1 MKHKES
7 PMLSALLYTL
17 VAISLFLTV
26 RILSTPSTVGLSQN
40 STTSVSA
47 NLTNTKKVEDV
58 FAPIRMIVHTDKRM
72 YLTQEPEIMQS
83 VNELLS
89 ELLSESVFDG
99 IEGVSTY
106 TQEDYDA
113 LILSPTQLEI
123 RFAEE
128 VPLEL
133 LSRYFTNLQE
143 EYYDEGVDR
152 IIFNSKEEDPVYLL
166 NDETKQVFTVA
177 RPANLLQSLAEL
189 YESQKEAY
197 MEVESYQSESS
208 ISYLP
213 TEAITIEKLVYLV
226 EKPSNSYFIDLLF
239 DDTTD
244 LKDNGSDAF
253 VSYSDNIS
261 ELSIDKETG
270 QLSYYRN
277 ILDAEDLPDY
287 RLIRDSFHEIKML
300 DNWTN
305 PFYFYG
311 FDKENDNVYYRRY
324 VNGYPIFGEVDYGLT
339 RIRMSGSSMTELQFL
354 TQVIQ
359 TPLTDRGEDVT
370 LLSGQDLLAALNA
383 GGYSSQEIQM
393 IALGYDWTFSEE
405 SNRLVNLTP
414 KWFIKI
420 DGVWKALD
428 QWIGGTET
436 EADDSGF

>member
-1 MKHKES
+1 MKQKES

-26 RILSTPSTVGLSQN
+26 RILSTPSTIGLSQN

-47 NLTNTKKVEDV
+47 NLTNTKKIEDV
-58 FAPIRMIVHTDKRM
+58 FAPIRMIVHTDKRI
-72 YLTQEPEIMQS
+72 YLTQTPEIMKS
-83 VNELLS
+83 VNELLGES
-89 ELLSESVFDG
+89 LLDG
-99 IEGVSTY
+99 IEDVSTY
-106 TQEDYDA
+106 TQEEFDA
-113 LILSPTQLEI
+113 LILAPTQLEI

-143 EYYDEGVDR
+143 DYYDDTIDR
-152 IIFNSKEEDPVYLL
+152 IILNSKEEDPVYLL

-177 RPANLLQSLAEL
+177 RPDNVLQPLVDL
-189 YESQKEAY
+189 YEGQKDAY
-197 MEVESYQSESS
+197 MEVESYESESA

-213 TEAITIEKLVYLV
+213 KEAITIQKLVYLV

-239 DDTTD
+239 NDTTD
-244 LKDNGSDAF
+244 LKDNGNDEF

-261 ELSIDKETG
+261 ELSIHKETG

-277 ILDAEDLPDY
+277 ILDAEELPDY

-311 FDKENDNVYYRRY
+311 FDEGTDNVYYRRY

-339 RIRMSGSSMTELQFL
+339 RIHMSGSSMTELQFL

-359 TPLTDRGEDVT
+359 TPLTDRREDVT
-370 LLSGQDLLAALNA
+370 LLSGTDLLAALDA

-414 KWFIKI
+414 KWFIQI
-420 DGVWKALD
+420 DGSWKSLD
-428 QWIGGTET
+428 QWIGATET
-436 EADDSGF
+436 EAADSGL

>member
-40 STTSVSA
+40 SATSVSA

-72 YLTQEPEIMQS
+72 YLTQMPEIMRS

-89 ELLSESVFDG
+89 ESVFNG

-106 TQEDYDA
+106 TKEEYDA

-143 EYYDEGVDR
+143 DYYDDGIDR
-152 IIFNSKEEDPVYLL
+152 IILNSKEDDPVYLL
-166 NDETKQVFTVA
+166 NDETKQVFTTA
-177 RPANLLQSLAEL
+177 RPENLLQPLVDL
-189 YESQKEAY
+189 YEGQKEAY
-197 MEVESYQSESS
+197 MEVESYQSESA

-213 TEAITIEKLVYLV
+213 KEAITVQKLVYLV

-239 DDTTD
+239 NDTTD
-244 LKDNGSDAF
+244 LKDNGNDEF

-261 ELSIDKETG
+261 ELSIDKATG

>member
-47 NLTNTKKVEDV
+47 NLTNTKKIEDV
-58 FAPIRMIVHTDKRM
+58 FAPIRMIIHTDRRI

-89 ELLSESVFDG
+89 EGVFDG

-166 NDETKQVFTVA
+166 NDETKQVFTAA
-177 RPANLLQSLAEL
+177 RPDNLLQPLVEL
-189 YESQKEAY
+189 YEGQKEAY

-277 ILDAEDLPDY
+277 ILDAEELPDY

-311 FDKENDNVYYRRY
+311 FDEGTDNVYYRRY

-339 RIRMSGSSMTELQFL
+339 RIHMSGSSLTELQFL

-370 LLSGQDLLAALNA
+370 LLSGKDLLAALDA

>member
-58 FAPIRMIVHTDKRM
+58 FAPIRMIIHTDKRI

-83 VNELLS
+83 VN

-166 NDETKQVFTVA
+166 NDETKQVFTAA
-177 RPANLLQSLAEL
+177 RPDNLLQPLVEL
-189 YESQKEAY
+189 YEGQKEAY

-277 ILDAEDLPDY
+277 ILDAEELPDY

-311 FDKENDNVYYRRY
+311 FDEGTDNVYYRRY

-339 RIRMSGSSMTELQFL
+339 RIHMSGSSLTELQFL

-370 LLSGQDLLAALNA
+370 LLSGKDLLAALDA
-383 GGYSSQEIQM
+383 GGYTSQEIQM

-414 KWFIKI
+414 KWFIQI
-420 DGVWKALD
+420 DGVWKSLD
-428 QWIGGTET
+428 QWIGSTET
-436 EADDSGF
+436 EAANSGL

>member
-40 STTSVSA
+40 SATSVSA
-47 NLTNTKKVEDV
+47 NLTNTKNVKDV

-72 YLTQEPEIMQS
+72 YLTQMPEIMRS

-89 ELLSESVFDG
+89 ESVFNG

-106 TQEDYDA
+106 TKEEYDA

-143 EYYDEGVDR
+143 DYYGESIGR

-177 RPANLLQSLAEL
+177 RPANLLQSLVEL
-189 YESQKEAY
+189 YEGRKEAY
-197 MEVESYQSESS
+197 AEVESYETELA

-213 TEAITIEKLVYLV
+213 IEAITIQKLVYLV

-244 LKDNGSDAF
+244 LKDNGSDEF

>member
-40 STTSVSA
+40 SATSVSA

-72 YLTQEPEIMQS
+72 YLTQMPEIMRS

-89 ELLSESVFDG
+89 ESVFNG

-106 TQEDYDA
+106 TKEEYDA
-113 LILSPTQLEI
+113 LILSPAQLEI

-143 EYYDEGVDR
+143 DYYGESIGR

-197 MEVESYQSESS
+197 AEVESYETELA

-213 TEAITIEKLVYLV
+213 IEAITIQKLIYLV

-244 LKDNGSDAF
+244 LKDNGSDEF

>member
-40 STTSVSA
+40 SATSVSA

-72 YLTQEPEIMQS
+72 YLTQMPEIMRS

-89 ELLSESVFDG
+89 ESVFNG

-106 TQEDYDA
+106 TKEEYDA

-143 EYYDEGVDR
+143 DYYGESIGR
-152 IIFNSKEEDPVYLL
+152 IIFNSKEEDSVYLL

-197 MEVESYQSESS
+197 AEVESYETELA

-213 TEAITIEKLVYLV
+213 IEAITIQKLVYLV

-244 LKDNGSDAF
+244 LKDNGSDEF

>member
-1 MKHKES
+1 MRQKES

-26 RILSTPSTVGLSQN
+26 RILSTPSAIGLGQN

-47 NLTNTKKVEDV
+47 NLTNTKKIEDV
-58 FAPIRMIVHTDKRM
+58 FAPVRMIVHTDKRT
-72 YLTQEPEIMQS
+72 YLTQMPEIMKK
-83 VNELLS
+83 VNDLLGES
-89 ELLSESVFDG
+89 LLDG
-99 IEGVSTY
+99 IEAVSTY
-106 TQEDYDA
+106 TQEEFDA
-113 LILSPTQLEI
+113 LILSPTQVEI

-133 LSRYFTNLQE
+133 LSRYFTNLE
-143 EYYDEGVDR
+143 EDYYDARIDR
-152 IIFNSKEEDPVYLL
+152 IIFNSKEEDPIYLL
-166 NDETKQVFTVA
+166 NDETKQVFTAA
-177 RPANLLQSLAEL
+177 RPDNLLQPLVDL
-189 YESQKEAY
+189 YEGQKDGY
-197 MEVESYQSESS
+197 MEVESYESESA

-213 TEAITIEKLVYLV
+213 KEAITIQKLVYLV

-239 DDTTD
+239 NDTTD
-244 LKDNGSDAF
+244 LKDNGNDEF

-261 ELSIDKETG
+261 ELSIEKATG

-277 ILDAEDLPDY
+277 ILDPEELPDY

-311 FDKENDNVYYRRY
+311 FDEETDNVYYRRY

-339 RIRMSGSSMTELQFL
+339 RIHMSGSSLTELQFL

-370 LLSGQDLLAALNA
+370 LLSGKDLLAALDS

-414 KWFIKI
+414 KWFIQI
-420 DGVWKALD
+420 DGVWNSLD
-428 QWIGGTET
+428 RWIGATET
-436 EADDSGF
+436 EAADSGL

>member
-40 STTSVSA
+40 SATSVSA

-72 YLTQEPEIMQS
+72 YLTQMPEIMRS

-89 ELLSESVFDG
+89 ESVFNG

-106 TQEDYDA
+106 TKEEYDA

-143 EYYDEGVDR
+143 DYYGESIGR

-189 YESQKEAY
+189 YEGRKEAY
-197 MEVESYQSESS
+197 AEVESYETELA

-213 TEAITIEKLVYLV
+213 IEAITTQKLVYLV

-244 LKDNGSDAF
+244 LKDNGSDEF

>member
-40 STTSVSA
+40 SATSVSA

-72 YLTQEPEIMQS
+72 YLTQMPEIMRS

-89 ELLSESVFDG
+89 ESVFNG

-106 TQEDYDA
+106 TKEEYDA

-143 EYYDEGVDR
+143 DYYGESIGR
-152 IIFNSKEEDPVYLL
+152 IIFSSKEEDPVYLL

-197 MEVESYQSESS
+197 AEVESYETELA

-213 TEAITIEKLVYLV
+213 IEAITIQKLVYLV

-244 LKDNGSDAF
+244 LKDNGSDEF

>member
-58 FAPIRMIVHTDKRM
+58 FAPIRMIIHTDKRI

-83 VNELLS
+83 VN

-197 MEVESYQSESS
+197 AEVESYETELA

-213 TEAITIEKLVYLV
+213 IEAITIQKLVYLV

-244 LKDNGSDAF
+244 LKDNGSDEF

>member
-40 STTSVSA
+40 SATSVSA

-72 YLTQEPEIMQS
+72 YLTQMPEIMRS

-89 ELLSESVFDG
+89 ESVFNG

-106 TQEDYDA
+106 TKEEYDA

-143 EYYDEGVDR
+143 DYYGESIGR

-197 MEVESYQSESS
+197 AEVESYETELA

-213 TEAITIEKLVYLV
+213 IEAITIQKLIYLV

-244 LKDNGSDAF
+244 LKDNGSDEF

-354 TQVIQ
+354 TQVIR

>member
-40 STTSVSA
+40 SATSVSA

-72 YLTQEPEIMQS
+72 YLTQMPEIMRS

-89 ELLSESVFDG
+89 ESVFNG

-106 TQEDYDA
+106 TKEEYDA
-113 LILSPTQLEI
+113 LILSPAQLEI

-143 EYYDEGVDR
+143 DYYGESIGR

-197 MEVESYQSESS
+197 AEVESYETELA

-213 TEAITIEKLVYLV
+213 IEAITIQKLVYLV

-244 LKDNGSDAF
+244 LKDNGSDEF

-428 QWIGGTET
+428 QWIGVTET

>member
-40 STTSVSA
+40 SATSVSA
-47 NLTNTKKVEDV
+47 NLTNTKNVEDV

-72 YLTQEPEIMQS
+72 YLTQMPEIMRS

-89 ELLSESVFDG
+89 ESVFNG

-106 TQEDYDA
+106 TKEEYDA

-143 EYYDEGVDR
+143 DYYGESIGR

-197 MEVESYQSESS
+197 AEVESYETELA

-213 TEAITIEKLVYLV
+213 IEAITIQKLVYLV

-244 LKDNGSDAF
+244 LKDNGSDEF

-339 RIRMSGSSMTELQFL
+339 RIRMSGSSMTALQFL

>member
-40 STTSVSA
+40 SATSVSA

-72 YLTQEPEIMQS
+72 YLTQMPEIMRS

-89 ELLSESVFDG
+89 ESVFNG

-106 TQEDYDA
+106 TKEEYDA

-197 MEVESYQSESS
+197 AEVESYETELA

-213 TEAITIEKLVYLV
+213 IEAITIQKLIYLV

-244 LKDNGSDAF
+244 LKDNGSDEF

>member
-47 NLTNTKKVEDV
+47 NLTNTKKIEDV
-58 FAPIRMIVHTDKRM
+58 FAPIRMIIHTDRRI

-89 ELLSESVFDG
+89 EGVFDG

-166 NDETKQVFTVA
+166 NDETKQVFTAA
-177 RPANLLQSLAEL
+177 RPDNLLQPLVEL
-189 YESQKEAY
+189 YEGQKEAY

-277 ILDAEDLPDY
+277 ILDAEELPDY

-311 FDKENDNVYYRRY
+311 FDEGTDNVYYRRY

-339 RIRMSGSSMTELQFL
+339 QIHMSGSSLTELQFL

-370 LLSGQDLLAALNA
+370 LLSGKDLLAALDA

>member
-1 MKHKES
+1 MRQKES
-7 PMLSALLYTL
+7 PMLSAVLYTL
-17 VAISLFLTV
+17 VAVSLFLTI
-26 RILSTPSTVGLSQN
+26 RILSTPSTAGLSQN

-47 NLTNTKKVEDV
+47 NLTNTKKIEDV
-58 FAPIRMIVHTDKRM
+58 FAPIRLIVHTDKRI
-72 YLTQEPEIMQS
+72 YLTQTPEIMKN
-83 VNELLS
+83 VNDQLGEGLL
-89 ELLSESVFDG
+89 DG
-99 IEGVSTY
+99 IEAVSTY
-106 TQEDYDA
+106 TQEEYDA

-143 EYYDEGVDR
+143 EYYDDSIDR
-152 IIFNSKEEDPVYLL
+152 ILFNSKEEDPIYLL
-166 NDETKQVFTVA
+166 NDGTKQVFTAA
-177 RPANLLQSLAEL
+177 RPDNMLQPLVDL
-189 YESQKEAY
+189 YEGQKDAY
-197 MEVESYQSESS
+197 MEVEPYDAESA

-213 TEAITIEKLVYLV
+213 KDAITIQKLVYLV

-244 LKDNGSDAF
+244 LKDNGNDAF

-277 ILDAEDLPDY
+277 ILEADEVPDY

-311 FDKENDNVYYRRY
+311 FDEGTDNVYYRRY

-339 RIRMSGSSMTELQFL
+339 RIHMSGSSMTELQFL

-370 LLSGQDLLAALNA
+370 LLSGADLLAALAA
-383 GGYSSQEIQM
+383 GGYSSHEIQM

-414 KWFIKI
+414 KWFIQI
-420 DGVWKALD
+420 DGVWKSLD
-428 QWIGGTET
+428 RWIGATET
-436 EADDSGF
+436 EADDSGL

>member
-40 STTSVSA
+40 SATSVSA

-72 YLTQEPEIMQS
+72 YLTQMPEIMRS

-89 ELLSESVFDG
+89 ESVFNG

-106 TQEDYDA
+106 TKEEDDA
-113 LILSPTQLEI
+113 RILSPTQLEI

-143 EYYDEGVDR
+143 DYYGESIGR

-197 MEVESYQSESS
+197 AEVESYETELA

-213 TEAITIEKLVYLV
+213 IEAITIQKLIYLV

-244 LKDNGSDAF
+244 LKDNGSDEF

>member
-47 NLTNTKKVEDV
+47 NLTNTKKIEDV
-58 FAPIRMIVHTDKRM
+58 FAPIRMIIHTDRRI

-83 VNELLS
+83 VN

-166 NDETKQVFTVA
+166 NDETKQVFTAA
-177 RPANLLQSLAEL
+177 RPDNLLQPLVEL
-189 YESQKEAY
+189 YEGQKEAY

-213 TEAITIEKLVYLV
+213 IEAITIQKLVYLV

-244 LKDNGSDAF
+244 LKDNGSDEF

>member
-58 FAPIRMIVHTDKRM
+58 FAPIRMIIHTDKRI

-83 VNELLS
+83 VN

-152 IIFNSKEEDPVYLL
+152 IILNSKEEDPVYLL

-177 RPANLLQSLAEL
+177 RPDNLLQPLVDL
-189 YESQKEAY
+189 YEGQKEAY

-277 ILDAEDLPDY
+277 ILDAEELPDY

-311 FDKENDNVYYRRY
+311 FDEGTDNVYYRRY

-339 RIRMSGSSMTELQFL
+339 QIHMSGSSLTELQFL

-370 LLSGQDLLAALNA
+370 LLSGKDLLAALDA

-414 KWFIKI
+414 KWFIQI
-420 DGVWKALD
+420 DGAWKALD

-436 EADDSGF
+436 EADDSGL

>member
-40 STTSVSA
+40 SATSVSA

-72 YLTQEPEIMQS
+72 YLTQMPEIMRS

-89 ELLSESVFDG
+89 ESVFNG

-106 TQEDYDA
+106 TKEEYDA

-143 EYYDEGVDR
+143 DYYGESIGR

-177 RPANLLQSLAEL
+177 RPANLLQSLVEL

-197 MEVESYQSESS
+197 AEVESYETELA

-213 TEAITIEKLVYLV
+213 IEAITIQKLVYLV

-244 LKDNGSDAF
+244 LKDNGSDEF

-383 GGYSSQEIQM
+383 GGFSSQEIQM

-414 KWFIKI
+414 KWFVKI

>member
-26 RILSTPSTVGLSQN
+26 RIVSTPSTVGLSQN
-40 STTSVSA
+40 SATSVSA

-72 YLTQEPEIMQS
+72 YLTQMPEIMRS

-89 ELLSESVFDG
+89 ESVFNG

-106 TQEDYDA
+106 TKEEYDA

-143 EYYDEGVDR
+143 DYYGESIGR

-177 RPANLLQSLAEL
+177 RPANLLQSLVEL

-197 MEVESYQSESS
+197 AEVESYETELA

-213 TEAITIEKLVYLV
+213 IEAITIQKLVYLV

-244 LKDNGSDAF
+244 LKDNGSDEF

>member
-58 FAPIRMIVHTDKRM
+58 FAPIRMIIHTDKRI

-83 VNELLS
+83 VN

-166 NDETKQVFTVA
+166 NDETKQVFTAA
-177 RPANLLQSLAEL
+177 RPDNLLQQLVDL
-189 YESQKEAY
+189 YEGQKEAY

-277 ILDAEDLPDY
+277 ILDAEELPDY

-311 FDKENDNVYYRRY
+311 FDEETDNVYYRRY

-339 RIRMSGSSMTELQFL
+339 RIHMSGSSLTELQFL

-359 TPLTDRGEDVT
+359 TPLTDRGEDVN
-370 LLSGQDLLAALNA
+370 LLSGKDLLAALDA
-383 GGYSSQEIQM
+383 RGYTSQEIQM
-393 IALGYDWTFSEE
+393 IALGYDWTFSQE

-414 KWFIKI
+414 KWFIQI
-420 DGVWKALD
+420 DGSWKSLD
-428 QWIGGTET
+428 QWIGATET
-436 EADDSGF
+436 EADDSGL

>member
-40 STTSVSA
+40 SATSVSA

-72 YLTQEPEIMQS
+72 YLTQMPEIMRS

-89 ELLSESVFDG
+89 ESVFNG

-106 TQEDYDA
+106 TKEEYDA

-143 EYYDEGVDR
+143 DYYGESIGR

-166 NDETKQVFTVA
+166 NDETKEVFTVA
-177 RPANLLQSLAEL
+177 RPANLLQSLVEL

-197 MEVESYQSESS
+197 AEVESYETELA

-213 TEAITIEKLVYLV
+213 IEAITIQKLVYLV

-244 LKDNGSDAF
+244 LKDNGSDEF

>member
-58 FAPIRMIVHTDKRM
+58 FAPIRMIIHTDKRI

-83 VNELLS
+83 VN

-166 NDETKQVFTVA
+166 NDETKQVFTAA
-177 RPANLLQSLAEL
+177 RPDNLLQPLVDL
-189 YESQKEAY
+189 YEGQKEAY
-197 MEVESYQSESS
+197 MEVESYQSESA

-213 TEAITIEKLVYLV
+213 KEAITVQKLVYLV

-239 DDTTD
+239 NDTTD
-244 LKDNGSDAF
+244 LKDNGNDAF

-261 ELSIDKETG
+261 ELSIDKATG

-277 ILDAEDLPDY
+277 ILDAEELPVY

-311 FDKENDNVYYRRY
+311 FDEETDNVYYRRY

-339 RIRMSGSSMTELQFL
+339 RIHMSGSSLTELQFL

-370 LLSGQDLLAALNA
+370 LLSGKDLLAALDA
-383 GGYSSQEIQM
+383 GGYTSQEIQM

-414 KWFIKI
+414 KWFIQI
-420 DGVWKALD
+420 DGVWKSLD
-428 QWIGGTET
+428 QWIGSTET
-436 EADDSGF
+436 EAANSGL

>member
-40 STTSVSA
+40 SATSVSA

-72 YLTQEPEIMQS
+72 YLTQMPEIMRS

-89 ELLSESVFDG
+89 ESVFNG

-106 TQEDYDA
+106 TKEEYDA

-143 EYYDEGVDR
+143 DYYGESIGR

-197 MEVESYQSESS
+197 AEVESYETELA

-213 TEAITIEKLVYLV
+213 IEAITIQKLVYLV

-244 LKDNGSDAF
+244 LKDNGSDEF

-370 LLSGQDLLAALNA
+370 LLSGKDLLAALDA
-383 GGYSSQEIQM
+383 GGYTSQEIQM

-414 KWFIKI
+414 KWFIQI
-420 DGVWKALD
+420 DGVWKSLD
-428 QWIGGTET
+428 QWIGSTET
-436 EADDSGF
+436 EAANSGL

>member
-40 STTSVSA
+40 SATSVSA

-72 YLTQEPEIMQS
+72 YLTQMPEIMRS

-89 ELLSESVFDG
+89 ESVFNG

-106 TQEDYDA
+106 TKEEYDA

-143 EYYDEGVDR
+143 DYYGESIGR

-189 YESQKEAY
+189 YEGRKEAY
-197 MEVESYQSESS
+197 AEVESYETELA

-213 TEAITIEKLVYLV
+213 IEAITIQKLIYLV

-244 LKDNGSDAF
+244 LKDNGSDEF

-370 LLSGQDLLAALNA
+370 LLSGQNLLAALNA

>member
-58 FAPIRMIVHTDKRM
+58 FAPIRMIIHTDKRI

-83 VNELLS
+83 VN

-166 NDETKQVFTVA
+166 NDETKQVFTAA
-177 RPANLLQSLAEL
+177 RPDNLLQPLVEL
-189 YESQKEAY
+189 YEGQKEAY

-277 ILDAEDLPDY
+277 ILDAEELPDY

>member
-40 STTSVSA
+40 SATSVSA

-72 YLTQEPEIMQS
+72 YLTQMPEIMRS

-89 ELLSESVFDG
+89 ESVFNG

-106 TQEDYDA
+106 TKEEYDA

-166 NDETKQVFTVA
+166 NDETKQVFTAA
-177 RPANLLQSLAEL
+177 RPDNLLQPLVEL
-189 YESQKEAY
+189 YEGQKEAY

-277 ILDAEDLPDY
+277 ILDAEELPDY

-311 FDKENDNVYYRRY
+311 FDEGTDNVYYRRY

-339 RIRMSGSSMTELQFL
+339 RIHMSGSSLTELQFL

-370 LLSGQDLLAALNA
+370 LLSGKDLLAALDA

>member
-40 STTSVSA
+40 SATSVSA
-47 NLTNTKKVEDV
+47 NLTNTKNVKDV

-72 YLTQEPEIMQS
+72 YLTQMPEIMRS

-89 ELLSESVFDG
+89 ESVFNG

-106 TQEDYDA
+106 TKEEYDA

-143 EYYDEGVDR
+143 DYYGESIGR

-177 RPANLLQSLAEL
+177 RPANLLKSLAEL

-197 MEVESYQSESS
+197 AEVESYETELA

-213 TEAITIEKLVYLV
+213 IEAITIQKLVYLV

-244 LKDNGSDAF
+244 LKDNGSDEF

-311 FDKENDNVYYRRY
+311 FDEESDNVYYRRY

-339 RIRMSGSSMTELQFL
+339 RIHMSGSTMTELQFL

-359 TPLTDRGEDVT
+359 TPLTDRGEDIT

>member
-40 STTSVSA
+40 SATSVSA

-72 YLTQEPEIMQS
+72 YLTQMPEIMRS

-89 ELLSESVFDG
+89 ESVFNG

-106 TQEDYDA
+106 TKEEYDA

-143 EYYDEGVDR
+143 DYYGESIGR

-177 RPANLLQSLAEL
+177 RPANLLQSLAEF
-189 YESQKEAY
+189 YESQKEAHA
-197 MEVESYQSESS
+197 EVESYETELA

-213 TEAITIEKLVYLV
+213 IEAITIQKLVYLV

-244 LKDNGSDAF
+244 LKDNGSDEF

>member
-1 MKHKES
+1 MKQKET
-7 PMLSALLYTL
+7 PMLSAVLYTL
-17 VAISLFLTV
+17 VAVSLFLTV
-26 RILSTPSTVGLSQN
+26 RILSTPSAIGLGQN
-40 STTSVSA
+40 STTAVSA
-47 NLTNTKKVEDV
+47 NLTNTKKIEDV
-58 FAPIRMIVHTDKRM
+58 FAPIRMIIHTDKRI
-72 YLTQEPEIMQS
+72 YLTQSPEIMKN
-83 VNELLS
+83 VNGLLG
-89 ELLSESVFDG
+89 ESVLDG

-106 TQEDYDA
+106 TQEQYDA
-113 LILSPTQLEI
+113 LIMVPTQVEI

-143 EYYDEGVDR
+143 DYYDDSIDR
-152 IIFNSKEEDPVYLL
+152 IILNSNEEDSVYLL
-166 NDETKQVFTVA
+166 NDETKQVFTAA
-177 RPANLLQSLAEL
+177 RPDNLLQPLVDL
-189 YESQKEAY
+189 YEGQKEAY

-277 ILDAEDLPDY
+277 ILDAEELPDY

-311 FDKENDNVYYRRY
+311 FDEGTDNVYYRRY

-339 RIRMSGSSMTELQFL
+339 QIHMSGSSLTELQFL

-370 LLSGQDLLAALNA
+370 LLSGKDLLAALDA

-414 KWFIKI
+414 KWFIQI
-420 DGVWKALD
+420 DGAWKALD

>member
-1 MKHKES
+1 
-7 PMLSALLYTL
+7 MLSALLYTL

-40 STTSVSA
+40 SATSVSA

-72 YLTQEPEIMQS
+72 YLTQMPEIMRS

-89 ELLSESVFDG
+89 ESVFNG

-106 TQEDYDA
+106 TKEEYDA

-143 EYYDEGVDR
+143 DYYGESIGR

-177 RPANLLQSLAEL
+177 RPANLLQSLVEL
-189 YESQKEAY
+189 YEGQKEAY
-197 MEVESYQSESS
+197 AEVESYETELA

-213 TEAITIEKLVYLV
+213 IEAITIQKLVYLV

-244 LKDNGSDAF
+244 LKDNGSDEF

>member
-58 FAPIRMIVHTDKRM
+58 FAPIRMIIHTDKRI

-83 VNELLS
+83 VN

-143 EYYDEGVDR
+143 DYYDDGIDR
-152 IIFNSKEEDPVYLL
+152 IILNSKEDDPVYLL
-166 NDETKQVFTVA
+166 NDETKQVFTTA
-177 RPANLLQSLAEL
+177 RPENLLQPLVDL
-189 YESQKEAY
+189 YEGQKEAY
-197 MEVESYQSESS
+197 MEVESYQSESA

-213 TEAITIEKLVYLV
+213 KEAITVQKLVYLV

-239 DDTTD
+239 NDTTD
-244 LKDNGSDAF
+244 LKDNGNDEF

-261 ELSIDKETG
+261 ELSIDKATG

-277 ILDAEDLPDY
+277 ILDAEELPDY

-311 FDKENDNVYYRRY
+311 FDEETDNVYYRRY

-339 RIRMSGSSMTELQFL
+339 RIHMSGSSMTELQFL

-359 TPLTDRGEDVT
+359 TPLTDRGEDVA
-370 LLSGQDLLAALNA
+370 LLSGKDLLAALDA

-414 KWFIKI
+414 KWFIQI
-420 DGVWKALD
+420 NGVWKSLD
-428 QWIGGTET
+428 QWIGGAET
-436 EADDSGF
+436 EADDSGL

>member
-40 STTSVSA
+40 SATSVSA

-72 YLTQEPEIMQS
+72 YLTQMPEIMRS

-89 ELLSESVFDG
+89 ESVFNG

-106 TQEDYDA
+106 TKEEYDA

-143 EYYDEGVDR
+143 DYYGESIGR

-189 YESQKEAY
+189 HESQKEAY
-197 MEVESYQSESS
+197 AEVESYETELA

-213 TEAITIEKLVYLV
+213 IEAITIQKLIYLV

-244 LKDNGSDAF
+244 LKDNGSDEF

>member
-40 STTSVSA
+40 SATSVSA

-72 YLTQEPEIMQS
+72 YLTQMPEIMRS

-89 ELLSESVFDG
+89 ESVFNG

-106 TQEDYDA
+106 TKEEYDA

-143 EYYDEGVDR
+143 DYYGESIGR

-177 RPANLLQSLAEL
+177 RPANLLQSLVEL

-197 MEVESYQSESS
+197 AEVESYETELA

-213 TEAITIEKLVYLV
+213 IEAITIQKLVYLV

-244 LKDNGSDAF
+244 LKDNGSDEF

>member
-40 STTSVSA
+40 SATSVSA
-47 NLTNTKKVEDV
+47 NLTNTKNVEDV

-72 YLTQEPEIMQS
+72 YLTQMPEIMRS

-89 ELLSESVFDG
+89 ESVFNG

-106 TQEDYDA
+106 TKEEYDA

-143 EYYDEGVDR
+143 DYYGESIGR

-197 MEVESYQSESS
+197 AEVESYETELA

-213 TEAITIEKLVYLV
+213 IEAITIQKLIYLV

-244 LKDNGSDAF
+244 LKDNGSDEF

>member
-1 MKHKES
+1 MRQKES

-26 RILSTPSTVGLSQN
+26 RILSTPSTIGLSQN

-47 NLTNTKKVEDV
+47 NLTNTKKIEDV
-58 FAPIRMIVHTDKRM
+58 FAPIRMIVHTDKRI
-72 YLTQEPEIMQS
+72 YLTQTPEIMKS

-89 ELLSESVFDG
+89 ENLLDG
-99 IEGVSTY
+99 IEDVSTY
-106 TQEDYDA
+106 TQEEFDA
-113 LILSPTQLEI
+113 LILTPTQLEI
-123 RFAEE
+123 RFAEG

-143 EYYDEGVDR
+143 DYYDDTIDR
-152 IIFNSKEEDPVYLL
+152 IILNSKEEDPVYLL

-177 RPANLLQSLAEL
+177 RPDNVLQPLVDL
-189 YESQKEAY
+189 YEGQKDAY
-197 MEVESYQSESS
+197 MEVESYESESA

-213 TEAITIEKLVYLV
+213 KEAITIQKLVYLV

-239 DDTTD
+239 KDTTD
-244 LKDNGSDAF
+244 LKDNGNDEF

-261 ELSIDKETG
+261 ELSIHKETG

-277 ILDAEDLPDY
+277 ILDAEELPDY

-311 FDKENDNVYYRRY
+311 FDEGTDNVYYRRY

-339 RIRMSGSSMTELQFL
+339 RIHMSGSSMTELQFL

-359 TPLTDRGEDVT
+359 TPLTNRREDVT
-370 LLSGQDLLAALNA
+370 LLSGTDLLAALDA

-414 KWFIKI
+414 KWFIQI
-420 DGVWKALD
+420 DGSWKSLD

-436 EADDSGF
+436 EADDSGL